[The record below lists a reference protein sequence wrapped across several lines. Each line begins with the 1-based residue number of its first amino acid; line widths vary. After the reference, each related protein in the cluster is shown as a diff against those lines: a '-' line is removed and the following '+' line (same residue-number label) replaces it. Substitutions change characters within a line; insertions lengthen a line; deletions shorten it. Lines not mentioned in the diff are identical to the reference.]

1 MNRVGIVLAGRYELI
16 EMLGSGGMAD
26 VYKAS
31 DRKLNRY
38 VAVKILRHEFS
49 SDESFITRFQ
59 QEAMAAASI
68 QNPYVVNVYDVGEE
82 NGINYIVMELAEGIT
97 LKEYIQK
104 KGKLEIIEAINVAM
118 QIVNG
123 IREAHAHGIIHRDI
137 KPQNVMISP
146 DGRVKVM
153 DFGIAKAVTA
163 QTITANTVG
172 SVHYISPE
180 QARGSACD
188 ERCDIYSIGIT
199 MYEMITGRV
208 PFDGDSTVA
217 IALAHIKEPITPPSV
232 YEPMIPVSLEKII
245 MKCTQKK
252 PELRYASADELIDD
266 LKKALMTPDEDF
278 VKEVIIPQEGV
289 TRIFSEE
296 DTRRIKEGAGKNTV
310 SVKSQEEE
318 DYQLGLEEE
327 PEEESPEE
335 EESEGKMEKVVFAIG
350 IGALLVVIL
359 IAGILLAKAFN
370 LFSPSTKEETQT
382 GTYASETLAADE
394 VLMPPLAGK
403 TQEEAEELL
412 ADAQLGCKIEQQAD
426 DRVKEGLVI
435 SASEDAGSVVKKH
448 TQITVVVSSGK
459 DTALIPKNIIGSTE
473 KSAQKALIAY
483 GFQVR
488 SEHAASDEQKEGY
501 VFDCDPGVDEE
512 VKKGTEVTI
521 FVSTGSA
528 EAEVPAPNL
537 VDKSLETA
545 QSMLKDANLESD
557 ISYEY
562 NDIMEN
568 TVIRQSPDAGVK
580 VKEGDTI
587 KIVVSKGPR
596 KIYTKVP
603 SVVGMTGDQAESEL
617 KAAGLQLGST
627 TEAYDDDVESGRV
640 ISQSIQKGTSV
651 EENTVID
658 VVISKGKEIIQSEVP
673 SVVGL
678 SESAA
683 LEKLQSNGL
692 VGELLGEKESDKP
705 KGQVIEIDH
714 EAGSMVDTGTT
725 IGYYISA
732 GKEADGDT
740 DESNNGQDH

>member
-1 MNRVGIVLAGRYELI
+1 MDRVGIVLAGRYELI

-38 VAVKILRHEFS
+38 VAVKILRHEYS

-82 NGINYIVMELAEGIT
+82 KDINYIVMELAEGIT

-104 KGKLEIIEAINVAM
+104 KGKLEIIEAINIAM

-232 YEPMIPVSLEKII
+232 YDPMIPVSLEKII

-252 PELRYASADELIDD
+252 PEFRYASADELIDD

-278 VKEVIIPQEGV
+278 VKEVVIPQEGG

-296 DTRRIKEGAGKNTV
+296 DTRRIKEEAGKNTV

-318 DYQLGLEEE
+318 DYQLGLEED
-327 PEEESPEE
+327 PEEESVEE
-335 EESEGKMEKVVFAIG
+335 EESEGKMEKVVLAIG

-359 IAGILLAKAFN
+359 IAGILLVKAFN
-370 LFSPSTKEETQT
+370 LFSPSSISETQMST
-382 GTYASETLAADE
+382 PAADILAEDE
-394 VLMPPLAGK
+394 VVMPVLAGK
-403 TQEEAEELL
+403 TQEDAEKLL
-412 ADAQLGCKIEQQAD
+412 AKAELGCRIEQQAD
-426 DRVKEGLVI
+426 DKVKEGFVI
-435 SASEDAGSVVKKH
+435 SASEEAGSIIKKH

-473 KSAQKALIAY
+473 KAAQKALIAY
-483 GFQVR
+483 GFQVK
-488 SEHAASDEQKEGY
+488 SEHAPSDEQNAGY
-501 VFDCDPGVDEE
+501 VFDCDPGVNEE

-521 FVSTGSA
+521 YVSTGSS
-528 EAEVPAPNL
+528 ELEIPAPNL

-545 QSMLKDANLESD
+545 QSMLKDANLKSD
-557 ISYEY
+557 ITYEY
-562 NDIMEN
+562 SDIMEN
-568 TVIRQSPDAGVK
+568 TVISQSPDAGVK

-587 KIVVSKGPR
+587 KIVVSKGPE
-596 KIYTKVP
+596 KVYTKVP
-603 SVVGMTGDQAESEL
+603 SVVGMTRDQAESEL
-617 KAAGLQLGST
+617 RDAGLQLGSVS
-627 TEAYDDDVESGRV
+627 ESYDDDMASGKI
-640 ISQSIQKGTSV
+640 ISQSIAKDTSV
-651 EENTVID
+651 EKNTVID
-658 VVISKGKEIIQSEVP
+658 VVISKGKETVQSEVP
-673 SVVGL
+673 SIVGL

-683 LEKLQSNGL
+683 LEKLRKNGL
-692 VGELLGEKESDKP
+692 TGQLLGEKESDAP
-705 KGQVIEIDH
+705 KGQVIEMNR
-714 EAGSMVDTGTT
+714 EAGSLVDPGTT
-725 IGYYISA
+725 VGYYISA

-740 DESNNGQDH
+740 DESNNGQNH